1 MVSPKGRATVP
12 AEIRRALGLRSGD
25 KLAFVVDGGEVK
37 MVRKGSVVEGTAGML
52 KGRGP
57 ARAAER
63 LREAAEKAIAE
74 EADERAKG

>member
-1 MVSPKGRATVP
+1 
-12 AEIRRALGLRSGD
+12 
-25 KLAFVVDGGEVK
+25 
-37 MVRKGSVVEGTAGML
+37 ML

-63 LREAAEKAIAE
+63 VREAAEKAIAE